1 MMLDLKRTNMT
12 AIWTNASVK
21 ILINL
26 SLVMFLSNSKVSV
39 KVTNSGDI
47 AVSAR
52 TIDKLMITSDDPNSA
67 LMSHA
72 FPDSTIQLWNQ
83 NFVNGE
89 YIVAFELNPHLNH
102 KIRSMLPKVGLK
114 ILKEK

>member
-1 MMLDLKRTNMT
+1 MMLALKRTNIT
-12 AIWTNASVK
+12 ATWTNASVK

-26 SLVMFLSNSKVSV
+26 LLVKFLSNSNVSMKV
-39 KVTNSGDI
+39 KNSGDI

-83 NFVNGE
+83 NLVNGE
-89 YIVAFELNPHLNH
+89 YIIAYEFHSGLHH
-102 KIRSMLPKVGLK
+102 KLQTMLPKVCFRVND
-114 ILKEK
+114 

>member
-1 MMLDLKRTNMT
+1 MLALKRTNIT
-12 AIWTNASVK
+12 ATWTNASVK

-26 SLVMFLSNSKVSV
+26 LLVNFLSNSNVSV
-39 KVTNSGDI
+39 KVKNSGDI

-89 YIVAFELNPHLNH
+89 YIIAYEFNPGLHH
-102 KIRSMLPKVGLK
+102 KLHTMLPKVFFRVND
-114 ILKEK
+114 